1 MKKNARVKESFS
13 DGIFEAIV
21 HIIIILCVLI
31 CAYPIYLV
39 IINSFSDPNLVALGK
54 VWLIPL
60 EPTFDAYKMV
70 FENESIMTGYWNTL
84 WYTIV
89 GVGLNMLLTIPAAYA
104 LSKKDLMGG
113 GIVMKLIVIT
123 MYFTGGLIPFY
134 MLIRD
139 LGLLNNWWVMPLN
152 GAVTASNLIIAR
164 TFFASGVP
172 RELEE
177 AAEIDGCSVIQT
189 FWKIVLPLSK
199 AMISVIMLYYAVARW
214 NAYTPALYYM
224 PRASELWPLQMIL
237 RNILLEATRNMIDN
251 TEMADYYAKIANQL
265 KYAVIVVA
273 SAPLLIIYPFIQKY
287 FEKGVMLGS
296 VKG

>member
-1 MKKNARVKESFS
+1 MKKNMKVKESLFDS
-13 DGIFEAIV
+13 IFETIV

-39 IINSFSDPNLVALGK
+39 IINSFSDPNLVAQGK
-54 VWLIPL
+54 VFLVPL
-60 EPTFDAYKMV
+60 GPTLDAYKMV
-70 FENESIMTGYWNTL
+70 FKNDEIMTGYWNTL
-84 WYTIV
+84 CYTVV

-113 GIVMKLIVIT
+113 SFVMKLIVIS

-134 MLIRD
+134 TLIKD
-139 LGLLNNWWVMPLN
+139 LNLLNSWWVMPMT

-177 AAEIDGCSVIQT
+177 AAEIDGCSVLQT
-189 FWKIVLPLSK
+189 FLKIVLPLSK

-224 PRASELWPLQMIL
+224 PRARDLWPLQMVL
-237 RNILLEATRNMIDN
+237 RNILLEAKKSALDN
-251 TEMADYYAKIANQL
+251 TEMADYYAKIANQM

-273 SAPLLIIYPFIQKY
+273 SVPLLVIYPFIQKY